1 MNDQKSDASIVKA
14 AGRGVIY
21 ITFAK
26 AWFLITGVALGLV
39 LPRVFK
45 WSAGSEEAG
54 MALYGAYGIVF
65 TGVSFINNTLITGT
79 IQAVSKFTSEDE
91 SRAGAV
97 RRTGLLVQGG
107 IGVVLGAAYAVLS
120 GVLATYWFKSPGLA
134 DLMRLSAGIIVA
146 YACYGVFI
154 GSFNGR
160 RRFNRQAAF
169 DVTFSTLKTV
179 LIILAVMTGLKV
191 LGTVLGFL
199 VTAVLVAVV
208 AGVASR
214 QPVHGTFPARRFLQ
228 FDSLLLLYTF
238 ILNLVL
244 MLDLYLLA
252 GIVPRLAAASGLD
265 ATAAALLNETRAGQ
279 YKAVQQLAFIPYQA
293 ILAIAFVVFP
303 LISKATFD
311 EDEEK
316 ACGYVRQTMR
326 FAAIFVTGFAV
337 VFFALPEQ
345 AARLMFPPEYAIIA
359 PALRTLS
366 LGIVAFGL
374 MVVGNT
380 ILNGSGH
387 PWRALAVVCAGL
399 AVAVVTVYALVSAAG
414 HGTDSLVAAASG
426 SSAGWL
432 VALVVCGVIV
442 RRRFGAFMPLFTAL
456 RVAAAAGVALA
467 VGRFL
472 PVKGKVLT
480 LAECAAVFVVYFV
493 VLALLRE
500 FGRKD
505 LDQLKHVMRR
515 GK

>member
-1 MNDQKSDASIVKA
+1 MTDQKSEANLVKST
-14 AGRGVIY
+14 GRGVLY

-26 AWFLITGVALGLV
+26 GWFLFTGVALGLI

-45 WSAGSEEAG
+45 WSAGGDEAG
-54 MALYGAYGIVF
+54 MALYGAYGIVL

-107 IGVVLGAAYAVLS
+107 IGLVLGAAYALLA
-120 GVLATYWFKSPGLA
+120 GVLATSWFKSPGLA

-154 GSFNGR
+154 GSFNGM

-179 LIILAVMTGLKV
+179 LMIAFVYAGFKV

-199 VTAVLVAVV
+199 ITAVLVAII
-208 AGVASR
+208 AGALSR
-214 QPVHGTFPARRFLQ
+214 QPVQGAFPARRFLQ
-228 FDSLLLLYTF
+228 FDALLLLYTF
-238 ILNLVL
+238 VLNLVL

-252 GIVPRLAAASGLD
+252 GIVPRLAASHGLD
-265 ATAAALLNETRAGQ
+265 TGAVALVSEKLAGQ
-279 YKAVQQLAFIPYQA
+279 YKAIQQLAFIPYQA
-293 ILAIAFVVFP
+293 VLAIAFVVFP

-311 EDEEK
+311 QDEEK
-316 ACGYVRQTMR
+316 ARGYVRQTMR
-326 FAAIFVTGFAV
+326 FAAIFITGFAV

-359 PALRTLS
+359 PALRVLS
-366 LGIVAFGL
+366 AGIVAFGL

-387 PWRALAVVCAGL
+387 PWRALAVVGIGL
-399 AVAVVTVYALVSAAG
+399 AVAVVAVYALVSAAG
-414 HGTDSLVAAASG
+414 YGTQALVAAASG
-426 SSAGWL
+426 STAGWL
-432 VALVVCGVIV
+432 AALVVCGVIV
-442 RRRFGAFMPLFTAL
+442 RRRFGAFMPLLTAL
-456 RVAAAAGVALA
+456 RVAGAAGVALA

-472 PVKGKVLT
+472 PVRGKVVT
-480 LAECAAVFVVYFV
+480 LAECATVLVVYLL
-493 VLALLRE
+493 VLAALRE
-500 FGRKD
+500 FGRRD
-505 LDQLKHVMRR
+505 LEQLRQVVRR